1 MRSTK
6 SDSSSDINNFTNAPN
21 EVRIMTLDPAHFH
34 AALVQKY
41 MIPQVDST
49 VHIYAPEGPD
59 LKMHLE
65 RINGFNNRDENPTDW
80 KIEVYKGSDFLER
93 MLEERPGNV
102 MITAGNNGRKTNYI
116 KKSVDHGINVLSD
129 KPMAI
134 DKKNW
139 ELLVEAFESAEKN
152 NVLLYDIMTE
162 RKEVTSNIQRRLA
175 QISELFGELRK
186 GSPDEPAIVK
196 KNTHHLLKKVSGKT
210 LQRPPWYFDV
220 RQQGE
225 GIVDITTHLVD
236 LAMWGGFPEET
247 IDYRKEVEMLK
258 ANRRPTVISRKQ
270 FETITGETDFPDFLD
285 DHLVDGELPYYS
297 NGDML
302 FTLRGHHTKV
312 IVQWDYQPPAGG
324 GDTHFSMLRG
334 TRSDLVIRQGPE
346 QNFVSTL
353 FVEPADGVKKQELK
367 SIFETS
373 IADLQTDFPGLDFVE
388 TDEGWKLVIPGE
400 FYLGHEAHFGKVA
413 ESFYGYL
420 VDGKLPDWEVPN
432 MITKYYITTQARE
445 LALNGSE

>member
-1 MRSTK
+1 MTLTK
-6 SDSSSDINNFTNAPN
+6 SDSSSEINNFTNAPN

-41 MIPQVDST
+41 MIPQVDPT

-65 RINGFNNRDENPTDW
+65 RINGFNNRDEDPTDW
-80 KIEVYKGSDFLER
+80 KVEVYKGSDFLEQ

-102 MITAGNNGRKTNYI
+102 MITAGNNGRKTDYI

-162 RKEVTSNIQRRLA
+162 RKEVTSNIQRRLS

-186 GSPDEPAIVK
+186 GSPDDPAIVK

-225 GIVDITTHLVD
+225 GSGEDYPIT
-236 LAMWGGFPEET
+236 
-247 IDYRKEVEMLK
+247 
-258 ANRRPTVISRKQ
+258 SR
-270 FETITGETDFPDFLD
+270 TDA
-285 DHLVDGELPYYS
+285 S
-297 NGDML
+297 
-302 FTLRGHHTKV
+302 
-312 IVQWDYQPPAGG
+312 
-324 GDTHFSMLRG
+324 
-334 TRSDLVIRQGPE
+334 RSD
-346 QNFVSTL
+346 
-353 FVEPADGVKKQELK
+353 
-367 SIFETS
+367 
-373 IADLQTDFPGLDFVE
+373 
-388 TDEGWKLVIPGE
+388 
-400 FYLGHEAHFGKVA
+400 
-413 ESFYGYL
+413 
-420 VDGKLPDWEVPN
+420 
-432 MITKYYITTQARE
+432 
-445 LALNGSE
+445 